1 MSKVDQ
7 DVITIM
13 KAAWIIEDTDLWH
26 RDEQVEILLKL
37 YRLRTYMRTKEAI
50 KNES

>member
-7 DVITIM
+7 DIATIM
-13 KAAWIIEDTDLWH
+13 ETAWIIEDTDLWD

-37 YRLRTYMRTKEAI
+37 YRLRTYIKTKKAV
-50 KNES
+50 KDES